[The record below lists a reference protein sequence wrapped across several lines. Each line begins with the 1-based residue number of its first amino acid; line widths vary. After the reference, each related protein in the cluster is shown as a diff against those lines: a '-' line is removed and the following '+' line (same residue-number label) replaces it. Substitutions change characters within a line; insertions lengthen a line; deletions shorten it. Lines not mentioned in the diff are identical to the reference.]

1 MGANF
6 QAACLMAARA
16 TGVDWLI
23 NDGAVQT
30 PHAQGSLGH
39 EARTRYR
46 ERMSLLLNAMETLSL
61 S

>member
-1 MGANF
+1 
-6 QAACLMAARA
+6 MAARA